1 MFEKLLSLPCMP
13 PQSFQASNKVFA
25 KHAYDRSS
33 TRSWSFDLHTRT
45 LKLVFVLIV
54 TQICITCPTIALWYY
69 PLEKH

>member
-1 MFEKLLSLPCMP
+1 MFEKFFALSCMP
-13 PQSFQASNKVFA
+13 PQSFQASNKVSA
-25 KHAYDRSS
+25 KHAYGRCS
-33 TRSWSFDLHTRT
+33 TRSWSFDLDTRT